1 MEFQPKTKL
10 EDITSYNFKK
20 WVRSKKKLQAG
31 ETLTYVFDEPVACT
45 TIHVPTGY
53 AHIPFYGVSEGYVEY
68 SYDGVNFIKG
78 EDFHLYHAYIR
89 NPELP
94 VKAVR
99 IVITAPN
106 DGWSCCFQNLKIE

>member
-10 EDITSYNFKK
+10 SDITSYNFKK
-20 WVRSKKKLQAG
+20 WIRSKKKLQAG
-31 ETLTYVFDEPVACT
+31 ETITYVFEEPVACK

-53 AHIPFYGVSEGYVEY
+53 AHIPFYGVSDGYVEY

-78 EDFHLYHAYIR
+78 EDFHQYHAYIQ
-89 NPELP
+89 NPESP